1 MKLATKKIKKPRIS
15 IVSLTSCEGCQFALF
30 DSGEKFT
37 DLMNQVEIVDFKLF
51 EKEDKA
57 ESILDIVFVEGVPM
71 TADNKKNLLN
81 LREKSKLLVVLGDC
95 AAMGGIQE
103 IKNYYERKQAAK
115 HAYKYIQ
122 GITNEPIQE
131 VDNFVKVDFTFP
143 GCPITAEEFLIYFP
157 MLLESAQTG
166 KVLPKIVDKS
176 VCFEC
181 KKKGNECMLMD
192 KKPCLG
198 PMILGGCGAVCPS
211 SKMMC
216 QGCRGLCPTADVKG
230 MRANL
235 KNMMSDEE
243 FENVTEIFGL
253 RDDMEE
259 KEKTITL

>member
-1 MKLATKKIKKPRIS
+1 
-15 IVSLTSCEGCQFALF
+15 
-30 DSGEKFT
+30 
-37 DLMNQVEIVDFKLF
+37 
-51 EKEDKA
+51 
-57 ESILDIVFVEGVPM
+57 
-71 TADNKKNLLN
+71 
-81 LREKSKLLVVLGDC
+81 
-95 AAMGGIQE
+95 MGGIQE
-103 IKNYYERKQAAK
+103 IKNYRQQKQAAK
-115 HAYKYIQ
+115 HVYKYIQ
-122 GITNEPIQE
+122 GVENDPIQE

-166 KVLPKIVDKS
+166 KALPEIADKP

-216 QGCRGLCPTADVKG
+216 QGCRGLCPTANIKG

-243 FENVTEIFGL
+243 FENTTEIFGL
-253 RDDMEE
+253 RDDIEE